1 MVSEELL
8 LVERLGIG
16 GAAFIL
22 VYLLLRRMQEKAFE
36 LSDKILTLA
45 EGVIIENT
53 KTLQEMRG
61 GLEAHMKQKEPIIA
75 EIRDCKRD
83 RDEILR
89 RIESKI
95 A

>member
-16 GAAFIL
+16 GAAFVM
-22 VYLLLRRMQEKAFE
+22 VYILLRRMQEKVFE
-36 LSDKILTLA
+36 LSDKMLKLA
-45 EGVIIENT
+45 EDVIKENT

-61 GLEAHMKQKEPIIA
+61 GLEAHMKQKEPIVA

-89 RIESKI
+89 RIEDKI